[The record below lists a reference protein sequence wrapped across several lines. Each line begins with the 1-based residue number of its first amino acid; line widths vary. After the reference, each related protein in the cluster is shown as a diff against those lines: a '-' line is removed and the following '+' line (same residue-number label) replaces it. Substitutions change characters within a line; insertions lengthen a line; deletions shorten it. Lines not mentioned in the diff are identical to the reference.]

1 MRNIDVRELQRLLTQ
16 PGVTVLDVR
25 TEEEL
30 FAARLPGATHIPLQE
45 LPMRYVELNPAQP
58 IAVLCH
64 HGVRSEMAARFLE
77 RNGFQ
82 DVSSVDGGLD
92 AWSMHIDPTVPRY

>member
-1 MRNIDVRELQRLLTQ
+1 MRNIDVHELQRCLRQ

-25 TEEEL
+25 TDEEL
-30 FAARLPGATHIPLQE
+30 FAARLAGAKHIPLQE
-45 LPMRYVELNPAQP
+45 LPMRYVELNPAQH

-64 HGVRSEMAARFLE
+64 HGVRSQMAARFLE
-77 RNGFQ
+77 QNGFQ

-92 AWSMHIDPTVPRY
+92 AWSMHVDPTVPRY